1 MNNRRGTTN
10 PPASLIQCALPPDFS
25 DARMVASLGSAAL
38 VRIAGRDAIAFA
50 HAQFTSNVR
59 GLAEGA
65 WQWSAWLDAQGRAR
79 AVFLLLRIGAEELLA
94 WQPLGEAAT
103 MTASLARFVMRAAVR
118 IEAIDAT
125 AEAIGAEAVVPAAGR
140 VAHDDG
146 GWTLVLADGRGARLT
161 PGDPRPADAPALA
174 GWRLHDVD
182 ARLPLLPA
190 AMAGE
195 WTPQALDL
203 ESIDAIRFDKG
214 CYPGQEI
221 AARLHF
227 RGGNKRHLHR
237 ATVQGSATV
246 GPGDELFDPAGAVA
260 GRILYVADSSPRRA
274 LGVLA
279 DGSPRT
285 LTTAAGTT
293 LLVD

>member
-1 MNNRRGTTN
+1 M
-10 PPASLIQCALPPDFS
+10 I
-25 DARMVASLGSAAL
+25 ASLGPAAL

-50 HAQFTSNVR
+50 HAQFTSDVR

-65 WQWSAWLDAQGRAR
+65 WQWSAWLDAHGRAR
-79 AVFLLLRIGAEELLA
+79 AVCLLLRVAAEELLA
-94 WQPLGEAAT
+94 WQPLGETAT
-103 MTASLARFVMRAAVR
+103 MTTSLARFVMRAAVR

-125 AEAIGAEAVVPAAGR
+125 VESTGSDADAPGAGR
-140 VAHDDG
+140 IAHDDA
-146 GWTLVLADGRGARLT
+146 GWTLVLADGRGARLA

-174 GWRLHDVD
+174 QWRLRDVE

-203 ESIDAIRFDKG
+203 ESIDAVRFDKG

-237 ATVQGSATV
+237 ATAQGPVAV
-246 GPGDELFDPAGAVA
+246 GPGDELFDPAGGVA
-260 GRILYVADSSPRRA
+260 GRVLYVAESTPRRA

-279 DGSPRT
+279 DGSPRK
-285 LTTAAGTT
+285 LATATGAT

>member
-1 MNNRRGTTN
+1 M
-10 PPASLIQCALPPDFS
+10 I
-25 DARMVASLGSAAL
+25 ASLGPAAL

-50 HAQFTSNVR
+50 HAQFTSDVP

-79 AVFLLLRIGAEELLA
+79 AVFLLLRVAADELLA
-94 WQPLGEAAT
+94 WQPLGETAT
-103 MTASLARFVMRAAVR
+103 MTTSLARFVMRAAVR
-118 IEAIDAT
+118 IEAIEAT
-125 AEAIGAEAVVPAAGR
+125 VEAIGANARVPAAGQI
-140 VAHDDG
+140 AHDDG
-146 GWTLVLADGRGARLT
+146 GWTLMLGDGRGVRLV
-161 PGDPRPADAPALA
+161 PGEPRPADAPALA
-174 GWRLHDVD
+174 AWRLSDVD

-195 WTPQALDL
+195 CTPQALDL

-237 ATVQGSATV
+237 MTVHGAAVV
-246 GPGDELFDPAGAVA
+246 GPGDELFDPAGAVT
-260 GRILYVADSSPRRA
+260 GRVLYVADSTPRRV
-274 LGVLA
+274 LGVLV
-279 DGSPRT
+279 DGSPAT
-285 LTTAAGTT
+285 LTTAAGAT

>member
-1 MNNRRGTTN
+1 MIT
-10 PPASLIQCALPPDFS
+10 
-25 DARMVASLGSAAL
+25 SLGPAAL
-38 VRIAGRDAIAFA
+38 IRIAGRDALAFA
-50 HAQFTSNVR
+50 HAQFTSDVR

-79 AVFLLLRIGAEELLA
+79 AVFLLLRVAPDELLA
-94 WQPLGEAAT
+94 WQPLGDPAT
-103 MTASLARFVMRAAVR
+103 LNTSLARFVMRAAVR

-125 AEAIGAEAVVPAAGR
+125 VEAIDAPHDVLAGR
-140 VAHDDG
+140 VAHDG
-146 GWTLVLADGRGARLT
+146 AGWTFVLADGRGVRLV
-161 PGDPRPADAPALA
+161 PGDPRPADTAALVE
-174 GWRLHDVD
+174 WRLRDIE
-182 ARLPLLPA
+182 ARLPLLPE

-195 WTPQALDL
+195 CTPQALDL

-221 AARLHF
+221 AARLHY

-237 ATVQGSATV
+237 AAAEGHASPGA
-246 GPGDELFDPAGAVA
+246 GDELFDPAGALA
-260 GRILYVADSSPRRA
+260 GRILYVAGSSTPRV

-279 DGSPRT
+279 DGSSRT

-293 LLVD
+293 ILVD

>member
-1 MNNRRGTTN
+1 MTA
-10 PPASLIQCALPPDFS
+10 P
-25 DARMVASLGSAAL
+25 LGPAAL

-50 HAQFTSNVR
+50 HAQFTSDVR

-79 AVFLLLRIGAEELLA
+79 AVFVLLRVDSEELLA
-94 WQPLGEAAT
+94 WQPLGETAT
-103 MTASLARFVMRAAVR
+103 MTSALARFVMRASVR
-118 IEAIDAT
+118 IEAIDAM
-125 AEAIGAEAVVPAAGR
+125 AEAVGPDTDVPAAGR
-140 VAHDDG
+140 VVRDDA
-146 GWTLVLADGRGARLT
+146 GWTFMLADGRGVRLV
-161 PGDPRPADAPALA
+161 PGNSRPADPAVLA
-174 GWRLHDVD
+174 GWRLRDVE
-182 ARLPLLPA
+182 ARLPLLPE

-195 WTPQALDL
+195 CTPQALDL

-237 ATVQGSATV
+237 ATVQGPAAIGS
-246 GPGDELFDPAGAVA
+246 GDQLLDAAGAVA
-260 GRILYVADSSPRRA
+260 GRVLYVAASNPQRV
-274 LGVLA
+274 LCVLA

-285 LTTAAGTT
+285 LAGAAGVM

>member
-1 MNNRRGTTN
+1 MTR
-10 PPASLIQCALPPDFS
+10 PLASLLQCTPPRLFS
-25 DARMVASLGSAAL
+25 DARMIASLGPAAL

-50 HAQFTSNVR
+50 HAQFTSDVR

-79 AVFLLLRIGAEELLA
+79 AVFLLLRIAAEELLA
-94 WQPLGEAAT
+94 WQPLGATAT
-103 MTASLARFVMRAAVR
+103 MTDSLARFVMRAAVR

-125 AEAIGAEAVVPAAGR
+125 AESTGADADVPAPGR
-140 VAHDDG
+140 IAHDDG
-146 GWTLVLADGRGARLT
+146 DWTLVLGDGRGARLV
-161 PGDPRPADAPALA
+161 PGSPRPPDAPALA
-174 GWRLHDVD
+174 EWRLRDVE
-182 ARLPLLPA
+182 AGLPLLPA

-237 ATVQGSATV
+237 ATAQGSIAV
-246 GPGDELFDPAGAVA
+246 GPGDELFDPASGIV
-260 GRILYVADSSPRRA
+260 GKVLYVAESTPRRA

-279 DGSPRT
+279 DGSART
-285 LTTAAGTT
+285 LSTATGAT
-293 LLVD
+293 LQID